1 MVTDLLNT
9 SRHSDVTDGNRLA
22 IHDGESSGRSATPD
36 DHSWLYH
43 SLMGSCLHCTQS
55 LQCQVSDTT
64 DHHKILL
71 VKHVVAFKKVDDS
84 IVSEEHTWLAGVVG

>member
-1 MVTDLLNT
+1 MVTDLLT
-9 SRHSDVTDGNRLA
+9 HPDIVITYTDGNRLA
-22 IHDGESSGRSATPD
+22 IHDDEASSRSATPD
-36 DHSWLYH
+36 DHSWLSQ

-55 LQCQVSDTT
+55 LQCQVSDTI

-71 VKHVVAFKKVDDS
+71 VKHVVAVDDS